1 MNKTAVDSG
10 SKTIDETLLGSWGK
24 ELNLTVRD
32 SQVGYLTLNVPGRAN
47 TLTSEI
53 IDYMD
58 HAIELASRSDLKGL
72 VFASGKHDIFLAGAD
87 IKEIL
92 AVREESVTRNL
103 AERGHTVFKKILALP
118 FPTVSAIHGICLGG
132 GLEFVLCSDG
142 RLATSAPHTLIG
154 LPEVNI
160 GLIPGLG
167 GTQRLTARV
176 GLKSALDFILSG
188 EPKGAEECLSIGLID
203 EIVEDENKLLDRA
216 EEMVLSMAARDFDRR
231 KLREERA
238 RAMEEA
244 DGGEKKRQMLL
255 KTSERVIRIRTGG
268 HYPAP
273 KLVLEVIRIGLEQ
286 GEEKGLAAEIDGF
299 AKMAVSNIA
308 RNMINVY
315 FTREMAAQTAQ
326 RALEKSAPVTELGI
340 MGSGVMGKGI
350 AETAINAGLS
360 VVIRGSSD
368 EKTEAEAERLSKK
381 LHEGSDASVTAAGD
395 LARMSKADIILES
408 VNEDLKLKKEL
419 IQKLE
424 LTESN
429 ILATNTSSF
438 SIAEIAAFSNRPE
451 NILGLHFF
459 SPVDRMPLVEV
470 ITHEGTD
477 AGVQRRAT
485 GLIGRLGKVPIVVK
499 DSPGFLVNRL
509 LCIFLLEAS
518 RMLDEKVPLNW
529 IDSVSTKFGMPMGA
543 FELCDELGWGLITS
557 VARLLHEKFG
567 ERMLPPAVM
576 DRAMTMGIDGKK
588 TNAGCYLWED
598 SNRKLSINQD
608 FIEKADV
615 RTSDEPVEEAKALEI
630 QDRLI
635 LPMIDEAAR
644 CLEEKVVR
652 KARDID
658 LAIIIG
664 AGFPPF
670 RGGLLRYADELGI
683 DYVVQGLERIYA
695 NHEPKRSVSSML
707 LEMQQAG
714 RKFYSLS

>member
-10 SKTIDETLLGSWGK
+10 SKTNEETLLGSWGK

-53 IDYMD
+53 IDYID
-58 HAIELASRSDLKGL
+58 HAIDLAARSDLKGL
-72 VFASGKHDIFLAGAD
+72 VFASSKHDIFIAGAD

-92 AVREESVTRNL
+92 TVKEDSVARSL
-103 AERGHTVFKKILALP
+103 AERGHAVFKKILALP

-132 GLEFVLCSDG
+132 GLEFILCSDG
-142 RLATSAPHTLIG
+142 RLATPAPHTLIG

-188 EPKGAEECLSIGLID
+188 EPKSSEECLSIGLID
-203 EIVEDENKLLDRA
+203 ELVEEEKLFDRA
-216 EEMVLSMAARDFDRR
+216 EEMVLALAATDFDRK

-273 KLVLEVIRIGLEQ
+273 KLVLEVIRTGLEQ
-286 GEEKGLAAEIDGF
+286 GEEKGFAAEIDGF

-308 RNMINVY
+308 KNMINLY
-315 FTREMAAQTAQ
+315 FTREMAARTAL
-326 RALEKSAPVTELGI
+326 RALEKSAPISELGI
-340 MGSGVMGKGI
+340 LGSGVMGKGV

-368 EKTEAEAERLSKK
+368 EKSEAEAERLTRR
-381 LHEGSDASVTAAGD
+381 LHEESGASVIAAED
-395 LARMSKADIILES
+395 MNRLSKADIIIES

-419 IQKLE
+419 IGKLE
-424 LTESN
+424 LAEST

-438 SIAEIAAFSNRPE
+438 SIAEIASFSNRPE
-451 NILGLHFF
+451 NVLGLHFF

-529 IDSVSTKFGMPMGA
+529 IDSVATKFGMPMGA
-543 FELCDELGWGLITS
+543 FELCDELGWELITS
-557 VARLLHEKFG
+557 VARLLHDKFG

-615 RTSDEPVEEAKALEI
+615 RTSDEPVNETTAMEI

-683 DYVVQGLERIYA
+683 DYVVDGLDRIYTK
-695 NHEPKRSVSSML
+695 HEPKRTVSSML

>member
-10 SKTIDETLLGSWGK
+10 SKTIEETLLGSWGK

-53 IDYMD
+53 IDYID
-58 HAIELASRSDLKGL
+58 HAIDLAARSDLKGL
-72 VFASGKHDIFLAGAD
+72 VFASSKHDIFIAGAD

-92 AVREESVTRNL
+92 TVKEDSVARSL
-103 AERGHTVFKKILALP
+103 AERGHAVFKKILALP

-132 GLEFVLCSDG
+132 GLEFILCSDG
-142 RLATSAPHTLIG
+142 RLATPAPHTLIG

-188 EPKGAEECLSIGLID
+188 EPKSSEECLSIGLID
-203 EIVEDENKLLDRA
+203 ELVEEEKLFDRA
-216 EEMVLSMAARDFDRR
+216 EEMVLALAATDFDRK

-273 KLVLEVIRIGLEQ
+273 KLVLEVIRTGLEQ
-286 GEEKGLAAEIDGF
+286 GEEKGFAAEIDGF

-308 RNMINVY
+308 KNMINVY
-315 FTREMAAQTAQ
+315 FTREMAAQTAL
-326 RALEKSAPVTELGI
+326 RALEKSAPISELGI
-340 MGSGVMGKGI
+340 LGSGVMGKGV

-368 EKTEAEAERLSKK
+368 EKSEAEAERLTRR
-381 LHEGSDASVTAAGD
+381 LHEESGASVIAAED
-395 LARMSKADIILES
+395 MDRLSKADIIIES

-419 IQKLE
+419 IGKLE
-424 LTESN
+424 LAEST

-438 SIAEIAAFSNRPE
+438 SIAEIASFSNRPE
-451 NILGLHFF
+451 NVLGLHFF

-543 FELCDELGWGLITS
+543 FELCDELGWELITS
-557 VARLLHEKFG
+557 VARLLHDKFG

-588 TNAGCYLWED
+588 TNAGCYLWAD

-615 RTSDEPVEEAKALEI
+615 RTSDEPVNETTALEI

-683 DYVVQGLERIYA
+683 DYVVDGLDRIYTK
-695 NHEPKRSVSSML
+695 HEPKRTVSSML

>member
-1 MNKTAVDSG
+1 MNKTASDSG

-24 ELNLTVRD
+24 ELELTVRE
-32 SQVGYLTLNVPGRAN
+32 SQVGYLTINVPGRAN

-53 IDYMD
+53 IEYID
-58 HAIELASRSDLKGL
+58 HAIELAARSDLKGL
-72 VFASGKHDIFLAGAD
+72 VFASGKHDIFIAGAD

-92 AVREESVTRNL
+92 TVKEASVARNL
-103 AERGHTVFKKILALP
+103 AERGHAVFKKILALP

-132 GLEFVLCSDG
+132 GLEFILCSDG
-142 RLATSAPHTLIG
+142 RLATPAPHTLIG

-188 EPKGAEECLSIGLID
+188 EPKSSEECLSVGLID
-203 EIVEDENKLLDRA
+203 EIVDEEKLLEKA
-216 EEMVLSMAARDFDRR
+216 EEMALALAATDFDRK

-244 DGGEKKRQMLL
+244 DGGEKKRLMLL

-273 KLVLEVIRIGLEQ
+273 RLVLEVIRTGLEQ
-286 GEEKGLAAEIDGF
+286 GEEKGFAAEIEGF
-299 AKMAVSNIA
+299 SKMAVSSVA
-308 RNMINVY
+308 KNMINVY

-326 RALEKSAPVTELGI
+326 RALEKSVPITELGI
-340 MGSGVMGKGI
+340 LGSGVMGRGI

-360 VVIRGSSD
+360 VVIKGSSD
-368 EKTEAEAERLSKK
+368 EKSEAEAERLRKR
-381 LHEGSDASVTAAGD
+381 LPEGSGASVAAGD
-395 LARMSKADIILES
+395 PARISKADIIIES

-419 IQKLE
+419 IAKLHLSE
-424 LTESN
+424 DS

-438 SIAEIAAFSNRPE
+438 SIAEIASFSNRPE
-451 NILGLHFF
+451 NVLGLHFF

-557 VARLLHEKFG
+557 VARLLHDKFG

-598 SNRKLSINQD
+598 SNRKLSINGD

-615 RTSDEPVEEAKALEI
+615 RTSEEPVNDATALEI

-683 DYVVQGLERIYA
+683 DYVVRGLDRIYA
-695 NHEPKRSVSSML
+695 NHEPKRTVSSL
-707 LEMQQAG
+707 LIEMQQAG

>member
-10 SKTIDETLLGSWGK
+10 SKTNEETLLGSWGK

-53 IDYMD
+53 IDYID
-58 HAIELASRSDLKGL
+58 HAIDLAARSDLKGL
-72 VFASGKHDIFLAGAD
+72 VFASSKHDIFIAGAD

-92 AVREESVTRNL
+92 TVKEDSVARSL
-103 AERGHTVFKKILALP
+103 AERGHAVFKKILALP

-132 GLEFVLCSDG
+132 GLEFILCSDG
-142 RLATSAPHTLIG
+142 RLATPAPHTLIG

-188 EPKGAEECLSIGLID
+188 EPKSSEECLSIGLID
-203 EIVEDENKLLDRA
+203 ELVEEEKLFDRA
-216 EEMVLSMAARDFDRR
+216 EEMVLALAATDFDRK

-273 KLVLEVIRIGLEQ
+273 KLVLEVIRTGLEQ
-286 GEEKGLAAEIDGF
+286 GEEKGFAAEIDGF

-308 RNMINVY
+308 KNMINVY
-315 FTREMAAQTAQ
+315 FTREMAARTAL
-326 RALEKSAPVTELGI
+326 RALEKSAPISELGI
-340 MGSGVMGKGI
+340 LGSGVMGKGV

-368 EKTEAEAERLSKK
+368 EKSEAEAERLTRR
-381 LHEGSDASVTAAGD
+381 LHEESGASVIAAED
-395 LARMSKADIILES
+395 MNRLSKADIIIES

-419 IQKLE
+419 IGKLE
-424 LTESN
+424 LAEST

-438 SIAEIAAFSNRPE
+438 SIAEIASFSNRPE
-451 NILGLHFF
+451 NVLGLHFF

-529 IDSVSTKFGMPMGA
+529 IDSVATKFGMPMGA
-543 FELCDELGWGLITS
+543 FELCDELGWELITS
-557 VARLLHEKFG
+557 VARLLHDKFG

-615 RTSDEPVEEAKALEI
+615 RTSDEPVNETTAMEI

-683 DYVVQGLERIYA
+683 DYVVDGLDRIYTK
-695 NHEPKRSVSSML
+695 HEPKRTVSSML

>member
-1 MNKTAVDSG
+1 LNKTAVDSG
-10 SKTIDETLLGSWGK
+10 SKTNEETLLGSWGK

-53 IDYMD
+53 IDYID
-58 HAIELASRSDLKGL
+58 HAIDLAARSDLKGL
-72 VFASGKHDIFLAGAD
+72 VFASSKHDIFIAGAD

-92 AVREESVTRNL
+92 TVKEDSVARSL
-103 AERGHTVFKKILALP
+103 AERGHAVFKKILALP

-132 GLEFVLCSDG
+132 GLEFILCSDG
-142 RLATSAPHTLIG
+142 RLATPAPHTLIG

-188 EPKGAEECLSIGLID
+188 EPKSSEECLSIGLID
-203 EIVEDENKLLDRA
+203 ELVEEEKLFDRA
-216 EEMVLSMAARDFDRR
+216 EEMVLALAATDFDRK

-273 KLVLEVIRIGLEQ
+273 KLVLEVIRTGLEQ
-286 GEEKGLAAEIDGF
+286 GEEKGFAAEIDGF

-308 RNMINVY
+308 KNMINLY
-315 FTREMAAQTAQ
+315 FTREMAARTAL
-326 RALEKSAPVTELGI
+326 RALEKSAPISELGI
-340 MGSGVMGKGI
+340 LGSGVMGKGV

-368 EKTEAEAERLSKK
+368 EKSEAEAERLTRR
-381 LHEGSDASVTAAGD
+381 LHEESGASVIAAED
-395 LARMSKADIILES
+395 MNRLSKADIIIES

-419 IQKLE
+419 IGKLE
-424 LTESN
+424 LAEST

-438 SIAEIAAFSNRPE
+438 SIAEIASFSNRPE
-451 NILGLHFF
+451 NVLGLHFF

-529 IDSVSTKFGMPMGA
+529 IDSVATKFGMPMGA
-543 FELCDELGWGLITS
+543 FELCDELGWELITS
-557 VARLLHEKFG
+557 VARLLHDKFG

-615 RTSDEPVEEAKALEI
+615 RTSDEPVNETTAMEI

-683 DYVVQGLERIYA
+683 DYVVDGLDRIYTK
-695 NHEPKRSVSSML
+695 HEPKRTVSSML